1 MLPLPLANIL
11 QHKLRSLLTAAGI
24 AVAVCMLIT
33 LSGLAQGSLA
43 ENADRWDSVDADLAL
58 LPRGLGTN
66 SVTIS
71 GSQLSDGLADLILQK
86 HGDIVEQVVPVF
98 RWQVH
103 MGGQNQAAVGV
114 DPEQWRFL
122 SGQDDV
128 SHGRLFDPDHR
139 FANWLDEQLLGPAAD
154 GELPDL
160 SAEQLGH
167 PDHNGLELVIDDRL
181 ARAGDYKLGQTVHMA
196 EHDWTI
202 VGIVPAGGMTRVYM
216 PRRTAQFLA
225 GGNIRRSTF
234 MFIKL
239 APGTTPHQAAKA
251 ISRTTRA
258 NAVPLADYRSQLESM
273 FEMMFVYVDMINM
286 VAMGIA
292 FLFIMVMLYAMV
304 LQRTRDIAILMANGA
319 SNMFLLGQVVG
330 ESLIM
335 TGMGVVGGIG
345 LSFLAAWLIGVF
357 RPLLTVE
364 ITAQWILTAIVIA
377 AIGAVASAIYP
388 AWRATRVDMVEA
400 LTME

>member
-33 LSGLAQGSLA
+33 LSGVARGSLY
-43 ENADRWDSVDADLAL
+43 EIADRWDSVDADLIL
-58 LPRGLGTN
+58 LPRGLRGD

-71 GSQLSDGLADLILQK
+71 GSQLPGRLAEIVRDK
-86 HGDIVEQVVPVF
+86 HGDIVERVVPVF
-98 RWQVH
+98 LWQLPMAGQDH
-103 MGGQNQAAVGV
+103 MAAGV
-114 DPEQWRFL
+114 DPQQWHALAGR
-122 SGQDDV
+122 DATVD
-128 SHGRLFDPDHR
+128 GRLFDPDGK
-139 FANWLDEQLLGPAAD
+139 FAGWLAEQLLGPADD
-154 GELPDL
+154 GELADL
-160 SAEQLGH
+160 SPEQLGH
-167 PDHNGLELVIDDRL
+167 ADHNGLELVIDSRL
-181 ARAGDYKLGQTVHMA
+181 ARAGNYKLGQTVHIV
-196 EHDWTI
+196 EHDWRI
-202 VGIVPAGGMTRVYM
+202 VGIVPAGGMTRIYM

-225 GGNIRRSTF
+225 GGNILRSTL

-239 APGTTPHQAAKA
+239 APGVKLSDAAKA
-251 ISRTTRA
+251 ISATTRA
-258 NAVPLADYRSQLESM
+258 EAVPLADHRRQLESK
-273 FEMMFVYVDMINM
+273 FQMMFVYVDIVNLI
-286 VAMGIA
+286 AMGIA

-304 LQRTRDIAILMANGA
+304 LQRTRDIAILKANGA

-335 TGMGVVGGIG
+335 TGMGVVGGVG
-345 LSFLAAWLIGVF
+345 LSFLAAWLIGIF

-388 AWRATRVDMVEA
+388 AWRATRVDMVQA